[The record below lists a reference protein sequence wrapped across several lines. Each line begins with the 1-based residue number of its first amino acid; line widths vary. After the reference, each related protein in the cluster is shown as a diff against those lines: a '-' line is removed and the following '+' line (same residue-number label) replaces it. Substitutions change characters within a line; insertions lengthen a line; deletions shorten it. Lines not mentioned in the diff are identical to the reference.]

1 MSRIGSETQT
11 NDVWRSPVELTERQA
26 IPTEAA
32 AQLGLQ
38 PGAPVEMETGASSL
52 LRRPV
57 KHLAKVYVEL
67 NKCGKLDCRTGSG
80 NARPVRPGGMTGATV
95 AAPRGKP
102 GGLFGRSRTELRRMP
117 MGAWGEPKA
126 RNPGCVGPSSSP
138 RNTRL

>member
-57 KHLAKVYVEL
+57 KHLAMCTSNSTSVANWIAVPAAATPGR
-67 NKCGKLDCRTGSG
+67 CGRAG
-80 NARPVRPGGMTGATV
+80 
-95 AAPRGKP
+95 
-102 GGLFGRSRTELRRMP
+102 
-117 MGAWGEPKA
+117 
-126 RNPGCVGPSSSP
+126 
-138 RNTRL
+138 